1 MKRARIGGGW
11 VSDEAGGVSGGVRG
25 RTERNVPQFIALNY
39 LARPGDDRSLI
50 ELPAV
55 DQSCPMKC

>member
-25 RTERNVPQFIALNY
+25 RTERNVPRFIALNY
-39 LARPGDDRSLI
+39 LARSGDDRSLI
-50 ELPAV
+50 ELPV
-55 DQSCPMKC
+55 ID